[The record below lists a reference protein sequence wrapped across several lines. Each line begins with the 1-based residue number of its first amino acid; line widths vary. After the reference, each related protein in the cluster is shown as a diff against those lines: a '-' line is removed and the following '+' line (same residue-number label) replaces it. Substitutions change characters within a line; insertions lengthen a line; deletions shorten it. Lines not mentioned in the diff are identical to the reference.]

1 MLHGK
6 QCWRWY
12 LKEVS
17 PAIYYIYMK
26 DNQTNDKSLLSRG
39 CCASRAILDEGK
51 SNQAYSCSKL
61 DTQNW
66 LFPMDLT
73 GAPTSFNCVEV
84 RFKNSHK
91 EFFSVPDDI
100 VVGYGDIVAVEASPG
115 HDIGIVSLTGETARL
130 QMVKKKIDPESEGI
144 KKIYRLARA
153 GDVEKWIKASER
165 EDATILKAR
174 QLIGGLGLRMKVN
187 DVEFQGDETKAIFYY
202 TADDRVDFRQLIR
215 VLAETFRVRIEMRQ
229 IGVRQEAARVGG
241 IGSCGR
247 ELCCSTWLTN
257 FTSVTTHVARTQQLS
272 LNPQKLAGQCGKLKC
287 CLNFEYDSYSDAQ
300 SSFPDTSIP
309 LKTKKGDAI
318 FQKMDVF
325 KELYWYTYLNEP
337 GSFMALP
344 VIKVKYILGR
354 NKAGKKPEDME
365 SFMIKTPEK
374 SKLNGIDEGD
384 LTRFDRK

>member
-1 MLHGK
+1 M
-6 QCWRWY
+6 R
-12 LKEVS
+12 
-17 PAIYYIYMK
+17 
-26 DNQTNDKSLLSRG
+26 DNETNDKSLLSRG
-39 CCASRAILDEGK
+39 CCASRQIIDTGK
-51 SNQAYSCSKL
+51 SNESFSCSKL
-61 DTQNW
+61 DAQNW
-66 LFPMDLT
+66 LLPMDIA
-73 GAPTSFNCVEV
+73 GSQMQFDCVEI

-91 EFFSVPDDI
+91 DFYRIPSDLTI
-100 VVGYGDIVAVEASPG
+100 QNGDIVAVEASPG
-115 HDIGIVSLTGETARL
+115 HDIGIVSLTGETARI
-130 QMVKKKIDPESEGI
+130 QMVKKKVDPESDTI
-144 KKIYRLARA
+144 KNIYRLARS
-153 GDVEKWIKASER
+153 GDIEKWIRAAER
-165 EDATILKAR
+165 EDKTILKTR
-174 QLIGGLGLRMKVN
+174 QLVGDLGLKMKVN

-300 SSFPDTSIP
+300 SSFPDTSLP

-337 GSFMALP
+337 GSFMAIP
-344 VIKVKYILGR
+344 VKKVKYILEK
-354 NKAGKKPEDME
+354 NKAGRKPDDLE
-365 SFMIKTPEK
+365 SYMIKSPEK
-374 SKLNGIDEGD
+374 KRLNGIEEGD

>member
-1 MLHGK
+1 M
-6 QCWRWY
+6 RDS
-12 LKEVS
+12 E
-17 PAIYYIYMK
+17 
-26 DNQTNDKSLLSRG
+26 TNDKSLLSRG
-39 CCASRAILDEGK
+39 CCASQQITDQGK
-51 SNQAYSCSKL
+51 SKESFSCSKL
-61 DTQNW
+61 DAQNW
-66 LFPMDLT
+66 LLPIDVAGSQMQFD
-73 GAPTSFNCVEV
+73 CVEI

-91 EFFSVPDDI
+91 DFYRIPSDLTVQT
-100 VVGYGDIVAVEASPG
+100 GDIVAVEASPG

-130 QMVKKKIDPESEGI
+130 QMVKKKVEPESDTI
-144 KKIYRLARA
+144 KKIYRLARVN
-153 GDVEKWIKASER
+153 DIEKWIRAAER
-165 EDATILKAR
+165 EDKTILKTR
-174 QLIGGLGLRMKVN
+174 QLVGDLGLKMKVN

-202 TADDRVDFRQLIR
+202 TAEDRVDFRQLIR

-257 FTSVTTHVARTQQLS
+257 FTSVTTHVARKQQLS

-300 SSFPDTSIP
+300 SEFPDTSIP
-309 LKTKKGDAI
+309 LKTKKGDAV

-325 KELYWYTYLNEP
+325 QGIFWYTYLNEP

-344 VIKVKYILGR
+344 VKKVKYILER
-354 NKAGKKPEDME
+354 NKTGKKPEDIE

-374 SKLNGIDEGD
+374 KKLNGIEEGD